1 MFFVPTVAYNMKK
14 FSLKETE
21 KILGQS
27 HMGLLHSIDKSQV
40 INFKIGGDD
49 FYKLSPSSNF
59 YKINKKISTHLLT
72 LFPINN
78 AAIAYVKDK
87 SYFDFLHPHIFSKK
101 FLRLDIKKFFHSI
114 NERDVKEQISDY
126 FGNELHSGKALSSL
140 IHNVFFV
147 KDNESNNF
155 IPIGFPASPSIANIV
170 FRKIDIQIQ
179 KLCDN
184 FQILYTRYSDDM
196 LFSSDSKNMVH
207 SDYFENEISLLISQL
222 GLKLNSRKTLRVNN
236 RLSLNGYMVGW
247 DDVNECGYLSF
258 SNKKFQV
265 ISKLI
270 HYKKKRKLSNL
281 VIMKKLFSKDLEK
294 LVLADNGKEIFLE
307 KYSNHQV
314 LNKLQGF
321 RSHLLSLI
329 VFDKKND
336 CVEKSHSKK
345 VLKLVE
351 SLNDLIEREEN
362 ILN

>member
-1 MFFVPTVAYNMKK
+1 MKK
-14 FSLKETE
+14 LSLKETE
-21 KILGQS
+21 KILSQEY
-27 HMGLLHSIDKSQV
+27 MGLLHNIDKSQV
-40 INFKIGGDD
+40 INFKIKGDD
-49 FYKLSPSSNF
+49 FYKLNHSSNF
-59 YKINKKISTHLLT
+59 YKLNKKISTTLLK

-78 AAIAYVKDK
+78 SAMAYVKGK
-87 SYFDFLHPHIFSKK
+87 SYFDFLYPHISSNK
-101 FLRLDIKKFFHSI
+101 FLRLDIKKFFSSI
-114 NERDVKEQISDY
+114 NERDVKAEISDY
-126 FGNELHSGKALSSL
+126 FGNELHSGKALNTL
-140 IHNVFFV
+140 IHNAFFV
-147 KDNESNNF
+147 KDNEGNNF
-155 IPIGFPASPSIANIV
+155 IPIGFPASPSIANII

-179 KLCDN
+179 KLCNN
-184 FQILYTRYSDDM
+184 FQISYTRYSDDM

-222 GLKLNSRKTLRVNN
+222 GLKLNSKKTLRVNN

-247 DDVNECGYLSF
+247 DGVNECGYLSF
-258 SNKKFQV
+258 SNKKFQI

-281 VIMKKLFSKDLEK
+281 LIMKKLFPKDLKK
-294 LVLADNGKEIFLE
+294 LVLEDKGQEIFLE

-345 VLKLVE
+345 VLKLVDT
-351 SLNDLIEREEN
+351 LNDLIEREEA